1 MNILFITKELGIGG
15 LEIVTA
21 TLANKFQS
29 EGHNVVIWSFSK
41 DINDSTTRLNS
52 GISLEYGY
60 GIKISHQNIKALRK
74 VLLQYDINVAINQW
88 GLPFTLTY
96 ILRKAARGMN
106 IKTISVY
113 HNAPS
118 KNSRIQGVDIDIAQ
132 THNVF
137 KIILLRVK
145 RHIYRLVT
153 SASMRYVYHHS
164 DKYVILSK
172 SFENEFE
179 VFTGIKHA
187 NKLRFITNPLT
198 IDTNN
203 FIFETNKKQKE
214 VIYVGRLDSNQKRV
228 HRVLDT
234 WALIEKNHFD
244 WTLRIVGDGD
254 ERKELERLIEHYSLK
269 NVCLEGTQYPRTYY
283 EKASVVLLTS
293 EYEGFGLVI
302 VEGMSFGVVP
312 IVLGSYS
319 AVHDIIDD
327 DKDGFIIPYCKE
339 KGFVAK
345 DMADKLAFLMDNEDK
360 RNEMALAAIEKSKK
374 FSIDKIYDD
383 WMKVL
388 SNKKSIIPHK
398 LHFCWLGG
406 GKMNHILSRCV
417 KTFPRIGDVEIIC
430 WNNDSILDVKNAYVR
445 NMIAQKKWAFV
456 SDYIRLKVLYEHGGI
471 YLDTDVQVCKRI
483 PNEFFNANMVLG
495 YAYDD
500 IVSTAFIMVKPHHP
514 FIKYLL
520 DKMDEF
526 NDNDVVVNNGFVTN
540 ALLEYY
546 PNFVLDGNYQ
556 EFAPKNYIY
565 PRYFFDSAT
574 YKKEGGYTIHHGV
587 GSWSKPKW
595 LILCWLRPY
604 VKLLRFYV
612 KPFGA
617 WYQERV
623 NKKMVARS
631 GRFLEIYKKNNKG
644 II

>member
-1 MNILFITKELGIGG
+1 MNILFISKEFGIGG

-21 TLANKFQS
+21 TLANKFQA

-41 DINDSTTRLNS
+41 NTNDSKTRLNS
-52 GISLEYGY
+52 RICLEYGY

-132 THNVF
+132 THNAF
-137 KIILLRVK
+137 GNLLLKVK

-153 SASMRYVYHHS
+153 SASMHYVYNHS
-164 DKYVILSK
+164 DLYILLSK
-172 SFENEFE
+172 SFEKEFE
-179 VFTGIKHA
+179 SFTGIKHA
-187 NKLRFITNPLT
+187 NKLRFITNPIT
-198 IDTNN
+198 IDTTN
-203 FIFETNKKQKE
+203 FTFDANKKRKE

-228 HRVLDT
+228 HRVLET
-234 WALIEKNHFD
+234 WALIEKKHLD
-244 WTLRIVGDGD
+244 WTLRIIGDGE
-254 ERKELERLIEHYSLK
+254 ERKELERLIVHYSLK
-269 NVCLEGTQYPRTYY
+269 NVSLEGTQYPRPYY

-383 WMKVL
+383 WM
-388 SNKKSIIPHK
+388 
-398 LHFCWLGG
+398 
-406 GKMNHILSRCV
+406 
-417 KTFPRIGDVEIIC
+417 EIFE
-430 WNNDSILDVKNAYVR
+430 NF
-445 NMIAQKKWAFV
+445 M
-456 SDYIRLKVLYEHGGI
+456 
-471 YLDTDVQVCKRI
+471 
-483 PNEFFNANMVLG
+483 AN
-495 YAYDD
+495 
-500 IVSTAFIMVKPHHP
+500 
-514 FIKYLL
+514 
-520 DKMDEF
+520 
-526 NDNDVVVNNGFVTN
+526 
-540 ALLEYY
+540 
-546 PNFVLDGNYQ
+546 
-556 EFAPKNYIY
+556 
-565 PRYFFDSAT
+565 
-574 YKKEGGYTIHHGV
+574 
-587 GSWSKPKW
+587 
-595 LILCWLRPY
+595 
-604 VKLLRFYV
+604 
-612 KPFGA
+612 
-617 WYQERV
+617 
-623 NKKMVARS
+623 
-631 GRFLEIYKKNNKG
+631 
-644 II
+644 